1 MRIVNFNAGP
11 AALPEE
17 VLRTAASEMLD
28 YHGCGMSVM
37 EMSHRSATFREIIE
51 GAEADLREL
60 AGIPDTYRVLF
71 MQGGGTGQFAAV
83 PLNLMRHGVADYVVS
98 GRWALKAQQEA
109 SKYGTARIVATSQAT
124 GYDRIPDCTGL
135 ELSPDA
141 DYLYICQNETVN
153 GTAFRE
159 LPQTGDVPLVADVS
173 SCLLSEP
180 VDVTRYGLLY
190 GGVQKNVGPAG
201 VTLVIV
207 QDNLIAEPLPACPTV
222 LSYQVASDNGSLY
235 NTPPCWNIY
244 MCGLVFKWLREQGG
258 LEEIGARNHEKAAL
272 LYDRIDAS
280 RLFRG
285 TAQHESRST
294 MNVTFTTGDAELD
307 KAFVAGAAAAGMGGL
322 KGHRSVG
329 GMRASL
335 YNAVSLDGVRQLVAY
350 MGAFEREHGDAPS
363 AGTCACRDDAATDAV
378 PSPAGSPSSS
388 SQSI

>member
-11 AALPEE
+11 AALPED

-37 EMSHRSATFREIIE
+37 EMSHRSAAFRGIIE
-51 GAEADLREL
+51 GAETDLRAL

-83 PLNLMRHGVADYVVS
+83 PLNLMRHGSADYIVS

-109 SKYGTARIVATSQAT
+109 AKYGEARIVATSEAS
-124 GYDRIPDCTGL
+124 GYDRIPDCSDL
-135 ELSPDA
+135 PIDPAA
-141 DYLYICQNETVN
+141 DYVYLCQNETVN
-153 GTAFRE
+153 GTCFHE
-159 LPQTGDVPLVADVS
+159 LPDTKGRPLVADVS

-180 VDVTRYGLLY
+180 VDVARYGLLY

-201 VTLVIV
+201 VTIVIV
-207 QDNLIAEPLPACPTV
+207 RDDLVADPLPICPTV
-222 LSYQVASDNGSLY
+222 LSYQVAAKNGSLY

-244 MCGLVFKWLREQGG
+244 LCGLVFAWLREQGG
-258 LEEIGARNHEKAAL
+258 LEAIGARNHEKAAL

-285 TAQHESRST
+285 TAERASRSP
-294 MNVTFTTGDAELD
+294 MNVTFTTDNPELD
-307 KAFVAGAAAAGMGGL
+307 AAFVAGAQKAGLGGL

-335 YNAVSLDGVRQLVAY
+335 YNAVSIEGVRQLVAY
-350 MGAFEREHGDAPS
+350 MDAFEKEHAS
-363 AGTCACRDDAATDAV
+363 EAGT
-378 PSPAGSPSSS
+378 SSS

>member
-11 AALPEE
+11 AALPED
-17 VLRTAASEMLD
+17 VLRAAASEMLD

-37 EMSHRSATFREIIE
+37 EMSHRSATFRTIIE
-51 GAEADLREL
+51 DAEANLRAL
-60 AGIPDTYRVLF
+60 ASIPDNYRVLF

-83 PLNLMRHGVADYVVS
+83 PLNLMRRGVADYVVS
-98 GRWALKAQQEA
+98 GRWSLKAQQEA
-109 SKYGTARIVATSQAT
+109 AKYGEAHIVATSQAT
-124 GYDRIPDCTGL
+124 GYDRIPDCVDL
-135 ELSPDA
+135 ALSPDS

-159 LPQTGDVPLVADVS
+159 LPDTGGVPLVADVS

-180 VDVTRYGLLY
+180 MDVARYGLLF

-201 VTLVIV
+201 VTLVIARDDLV
-207 QDNLIAEPLPACPTV
+207 ANPLSICPTV
-222 LSYQVASDNGSLY
+222 LSYQVAADNGSLY

-244 MCGLVFKWLREQGG
+244 VCGLVFKWLREQGG
-258 LEEIGARNHEKAAL
+258 LEEIGARNREKAAL

-280 RLFRG
+280 RLFHG
-285 TAQHESRST
+285 TADRASRSI

-307 KAFVAGAAAAGMGGL
+307 AAFVAGAAAAGMGGL

-335 YNAVSLDGVRQLVAY
+335 YNAVTLDGVRRLVDY
-350 MGAFEREHGDAPS
+350 MGTFEREHG
-363 AGTCACRDDAATDAV
+363 GAAIEPAASS
-378 PSPAGSPSSS
+378 PSP

>member
-11 AALPEE
+11 AALPES

-37 EMSHRSATFREIIE
+37 EMSHRSAAFKDIIE
-51 GAEADLREL
+51 TAEADLRVL

-83 PLNLMRHGVADYVVS
+83 PLNLMRHGVADYIVS
-98 GRWALKAQQEA
+98 GRWALKAQEEA
-109 SKYGTARIVATSQAT
+109 AKYGEARIVATSKDT
-124 GYDRIPDCTGL
+124 GYDRIPDCASLTLDTG
-135 ELSPDA
+135 A
-141 DYLYICQNETVN
+141 DYVYLCQNETVN

-159 LPQTGDVPLVADVS
+159 LPDTGGTPLVADVS

-180 VDVTRYGLLY
+180 MDVTRYGLFY

-201 VTLVIV
+201 VVIV
-207 QDNLIAEPLPACPTV
+207 VVRDDLVTEPLPICPTV
-222 LSYQVASDNGSLY
+222 LSYQVAAKNGSLY

-244 MCGLVFKWLREQGG
+244 VCGLVFKWLREQGG

-272 LYDRIDAS
+272 LYDRLDAS
-280 RLFRG
+280 ALFHG
-285 TAQHESRST
+285 TAQRGSRSF
-294 MNVTFTTGDAELD
+294 MNVTFTTGNAELD
-307 KAFVAGAAAAGMGGL
+307 AAFVAGAAQQGMTGL

-335 YNAVSLDGVRQLVAY
+335 YNAVALDGVRQLVSY
-350 MGAFEREHGDAPS
+350 MDAFEKEHAGESQHENPS
-363 AGTCACRDDAATDAV
+363 C
-378 PSPAGSPSSS
+378 SSS